1 MIIMKY
7 FRIALLA
14 VALMPFTVNNV
25 GIAQTQHHQT
35 KNVPSTKTLHVDG
48 VTRNMNKR

>member
-14 VALMPFTVNNV
+14 VALMPFTINNV
-25 GIAQTQHHQT
+25 GIAQTQHHQR
-35 KNVPSTKTLHVDG
+35 K
-48 VTRNMNKR
+48 KRFIYENIACGRCYP

>member
-14 VALMPFTVNNV
+14 VALMPFTINNV
-25 GIAQTQHHQT
+25 GIAQTQ
-35 KNVPSTKTLHVDG
+35 PS
-48 VTRNMNKR
+48 NKKRFIYENIACGRCYP